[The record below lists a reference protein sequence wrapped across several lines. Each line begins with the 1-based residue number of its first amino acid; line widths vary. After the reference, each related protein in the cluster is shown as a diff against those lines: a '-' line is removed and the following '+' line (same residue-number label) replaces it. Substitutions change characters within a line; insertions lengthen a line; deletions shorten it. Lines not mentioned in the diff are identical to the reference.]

1 MLRRNTPREEI
12 SVPPRREPASSRRV
26 IHWDWTGATLAVLV
40 SDATTA
46 DRLFVSPRRPG
57 WLVDAVIASG
67 AFAGTL
73 LLLAHGGFGS
83 ATHHLGLLEG
93 LLAACATLPLLAWRR
108 APLGVFVLTTLA
120 SSALMGTGFAAG
132 PPLGPTAA
140 LYLLAASR
148 DASDPWTLRTTLTVG
163 ALLAVHVSA
172 FGLASGGFPL
182 TVLVAAILL
191 WSIAWFA
198 GERTR
203 LRRAQLDELRQR
215 ALRNERDAE
224 RDRQLAAAEERARI
238 ARDLHDS
245 AGHAINV
252 IGVQAGAARLLHE
265 RDPARSRAALETI
278 EEVARQTVGDIERIV
293 HTLRGTDTP
302 DGQVEPPP
310 GLAALDTLFAHHAA
324 TGLAVT
330 LNIDGEPRAL
340 FGAVDQ
346 AAYRILQEA
355 LTNAARHGAG
365 DTHVGLEFARSALR
379 LTVTNPTPA
388 AATGSPNGGHGLVGM
403 RERAALLGG
412 TLNAKREDGTFRVSA
427 ELPYEEQRR

>member
-1 MLRRNTPREEI
+1 MP
-12 SVPPRREPASSRRV
+12 
-26 IHWDWTGATLAVLV
+26 V
-40 SDATTA
+40 SDATAA
-46 DRLFVSPRRPG
+46 DRLFVTPRRPG
-57 WLVDAVIASG
+57 VLVDALIAV
-67 AFAGTL
+67 ATFAGTL
-73 LLLAHGGFGS
+73 LALAYGGSGS
-83 ATHHLGLLEG
+83 ATRHLDLLG
-93 LLAACATLPLLAWRR
+93 GVLGACATLPLLAWRR

-120 SSALMGTGFAAG
+120 SAALMGAGYAAG

-148 DASDPWTLRTTLTVG
+148 DASDPWTSRTTFTVG
-163 ALLAVHVSA
+163 ALLTVHVSV

-203 LRRAQLDELRQR
+203 LRRAQLEELRQR
-215 ALRNERDAE
+215 AVRNERDAE

-265 RDPARSRAALETI
+265 RDPARSRAALQTI
-278 EEVARQTVGDIERIV
+278 EEVARQTVGDIDRIV
-293 HTLRGTDTP
+293 HTLRSADRS

-310 GLAALDTLFAHHAA
+310 GLAAFDTLVAHHAA
-324 TGLAVT
+324 TGLLVT
-330 LNIDGEPRAL
+330 VTIDGEPRAL

-379 LTVTNPTPA
+379 LTVTNPTPTVA
-388 AATGSPNGGHGLVGM
+388 NRSPNGGHGLIGM

-412 TLNAKREDGTFRVSA
+412 TLSAKREDATFCVSA

>member
-1 MLRRNTPREEI
+1 M
-12 SVPPRREPASSRRV
+12 SSRRV
-26 IHWDWTGATLAVLV
+26 ICRDSTGATLALFV

-46 DRLFVSPRRPG
+46 DRLFVTPRRPG
-57 WLVDAVIASG
+57 VLVDAVIAAV

-73 LLLAHGGFGS
+73 LLLAHGGLGS
-83 ATHHLGLLEG
+83 SGTATHHLDLLGG
-93 LLAACATLPLLAWRR
+93 LLAACATLPLLVWRR

-120 SSALMGTGFAAG
+120 SAALMGAGYAAG

-148 DASDPWTLRTTLTVG
+148 DASDPWTLRTTFTVG
-163 ALLAVHVSA
+163 ALLTIHVSA
-172 FGLASGGFPL
+172 LGLASEQFPL
-182 TVLVAAILL
+182 TALVAAIAL

-203 LRRAQLDELRQR
+203 LRRAQLDELQQR

-224 RDRQLAAAEERARI
+224 RDRRLAAAEERARI

-265 RDPARSRAALETI
+265 RDPARSRAALQTI
-278 EEVARQTVGDIERIV
+278 EEVARQTVGDIDRIV
-293 HTLRGTDTP
+293 HSLRTADRA
-302 DGQVEPPP
+302 DRQVETPP
-310 GLAALDTLFAHHAA
+310 GLAALGTLVAHHAA

-330 LNIDGEPRAL
+330 VKTDGEPRAL
-340 FGAVDQ
+340 AGAIDQ

-365 DTHVGLEFARSALR
+365 DTQVDLHFAPSGLR

-388 AATGSPNGGHGLVGM
+388 AANSSPNGGHGLIGM

-412 TLNAKREDGTFRVSA
+412 ALSARRDGAAFRVSA
-427 ELPYEEQRR
+427 ELPYDVPR